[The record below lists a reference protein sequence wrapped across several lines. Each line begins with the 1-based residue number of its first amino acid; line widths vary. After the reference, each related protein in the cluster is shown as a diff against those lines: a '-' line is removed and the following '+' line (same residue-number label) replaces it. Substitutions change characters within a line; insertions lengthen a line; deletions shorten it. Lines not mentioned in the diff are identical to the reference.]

1 LPGPAWLWQPQQT
14 QSHARDRLAITV
26 ILAFIVWWDF
36 LVGHVL
42 ITAPFAEGP
51 VVLDLTLVSGDV
63 VATNRYHTTV
73 IAN

>member
-1 LPGPAWLWQPQQT
+1 
-14 QSHARDRLAITV
+14 
-26 ILAFIVWWDF
+26 
-36 LVGHVL
+36 VL